1 MLRNTG
7 DKSYNCKFSVQKKSG
22 GRNANAAG
30 GRKKVPQ
37 PHASFMRTL
46 FYAAAFTLRPTELSC
61 VSTASGPPSVAFTK
75 GDET

>member
-1 MLRNTG
+1 MQML
-7 DKSYNCKFSVQKKSG
+7 Q
-22 GRNANAAG
+22 G

-37 PHASFMRTL
+37 PHASFVRTL
-46 FYAAAFTLRPTELSC
+46 FYAAAFTLRPTELSR